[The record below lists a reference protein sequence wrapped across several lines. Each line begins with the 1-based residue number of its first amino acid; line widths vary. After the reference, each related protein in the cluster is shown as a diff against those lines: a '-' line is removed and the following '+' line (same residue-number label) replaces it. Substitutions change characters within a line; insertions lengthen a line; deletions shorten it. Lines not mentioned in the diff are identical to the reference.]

1 MRASPKSTLL
11 FWFKFACCC
20 VAMHRE
26 LNNAFH
32 IALSRR
38 ARVFTAHKLCI
49 YRFQRRPPFSS
60 NTSELDSIQWSC
72 KFISRIPKQISTL
85 LLRRTLVDIA
95 LVTFH
100 VCESTWNSQLSLEST
115 TAPRYLQA
123 AAQKSWFLISCRAHD
138 SWLVRPRSLH
148 RSVISKSTK
157 ISLRLV
163 S

>member
-49 YRFQRRPPFSS
+49 YIYIFQRRPPFSS

-72 KFISRIPKQISTL
+72 KFISHVLKQISTL
-85 LLRRTLVDIA
+85 LLWRTLVDIA

-100 VCESTWNSQLSLEST
+100 VCESTWNTKVSCHLNQQQLQGICK
-115 TAPRYLQA
+115 R
-123 AAQKSWFLISCRAHD
+123 
-138 SWLVRPRSLH
+138 RPRNLDFWSLAGLMTH
-148 RSVISKSTK
+148 DR
-157 ISLRLV
+157 
-163 S
+163 